1 MGFIN
6 YLQFFI
12 IGLSF
17 GLGGPCLFSCV
28 PLMVAYIAGKRSSW
42 RQGLQEALIFFSGRL
57 FIYSLLGYLAGLSAA
72 LLRKFSNS
80 DLLLLLKPAAGLIIV
95 FLGAAVLF
103 DKHPSGCKRGL
114 PVKKAVGFGS
124 LFVLGFISGVFPCAP
139 FTALLFE
146 IAIISKNAF
155 QGAICAFSFG
165 FGTFISSF
173 VIIAGLSKALSWIPE
188 KIARSGKCSAAF
200 RFICFF
206 FMLLAGLNLILR

>member
-17 GLGGPCLFSCV
+17 ALGGPCLFSCV
-28 PLMVAYIAGKRSSW
+28 PFMLTYITGKRSSW
-42 RQGLQEALIFFSGRL
+42 LQGLQEVFIFFSGRL
-57 FIYSLLGYLAGLSAA
+57 LIYSLLGYLAGLSAA

-95 FLGAAVLF
+95 FLGSAVLF
-103 DKHPSGCKRGL
+103 DKHSSGCKRGL
-114 PVKKAVGFGS
+114 PVRKVIGFGS

-146 IAIISKNAF
+146 ITIISKNAF
-155 QGAICAFSFG
+155 QGALCAFSFG
-165 FGTFISSF
+165 LGTFISSF
-173 VIIAGLSKALSWIPE
+173 VIIAGLSKALFWIPE
-188 KIARSGKCSAAF
+188 KIARFRKWPVVF
-200 RFICFF
+200 RFICFI
-206 FMLLAGLNLILR
+206 FMLIAGLSLILR